1 MDESNKKFIELSDFS
16 KIFYSLKNGQKKI
29 FQNQSIRINYG
40 INYGLLGKNGAG
52 KTTLMQLLSGAET
65 LSSGKRLFNG
75 KVSWPIGVYTGLDP
89 RLTGSENI
97 YFIASLLGLKNKKR
111 VHDHVVEMS
120 ELSADIHRQLN
131 TFSAGMRAR
140 LGFYLSLCVDF
151 DFYLIDELT
160 AVGDS
165 DFQKRS
171 SEYIQEVI
179 KNKSLI
185 LCSHQK
191 NKIRRHCE
199 QSYII
204 QEGSI
209 LGPFDTEKAIYIY
222 ENKKL

>member
-16 KIFYSLKNGQKKI
+16 KIFYSLKNGQKKV
-29 FQNQSIRINYG
+29 FQNQSIRFNYG

-65 LSSGKRLFNG
+65 LSSGKRLLNG

-97 YFIASLLGLKNKKR
+97 YFIASLL
-111 VHDHVVEMS
+111 
-120 ELSADIHRQLN
+120 N

-151 DFYLIDELT
+151 DFYLIDEVT
-160 AVGDS
+160 AVGDL

-204 QEGSI
+204 HEGSI